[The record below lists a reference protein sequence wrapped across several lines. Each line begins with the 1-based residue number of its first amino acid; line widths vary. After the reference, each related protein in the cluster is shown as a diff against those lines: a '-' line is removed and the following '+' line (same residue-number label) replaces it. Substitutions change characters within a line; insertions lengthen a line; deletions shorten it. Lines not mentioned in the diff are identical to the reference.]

1 MKLQELEMLNVDQ
14 LCVNLGILMGFQKC
28 NSTIRQVAGL
38 TLKAM
43 TEKYFARLQV
53 PTIEYIKGQMKNV
66 FVMDHTES
74 KIIKTVSQVMAL
86 LMLRGGF
93 NIWPELLPFLTEIIG
108 KQVQLKVSMQQA
120 AQNQDLVGQQGP

>member
-1 MKLQELEMLNVDQ
+1 
-14 LCVNLGILMGFQKC
+14 
-28 NSTIRQVAGL
+28 
-38 TLKAM
+38 M

-74 KIIKTVSQVMAL
+74 KIIKTISQVMAL